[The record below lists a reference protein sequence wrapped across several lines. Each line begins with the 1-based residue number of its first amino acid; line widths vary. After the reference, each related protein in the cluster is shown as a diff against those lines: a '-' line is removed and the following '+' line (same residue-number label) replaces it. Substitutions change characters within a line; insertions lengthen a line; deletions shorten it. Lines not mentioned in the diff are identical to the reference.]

1 MQNSKTPLL
10 TILFIFVGLFVYTKL
25 FGPIPF
31 AVNSVSTTK
40 TDVFSVSGEGKAS
53 LIPDTANVNLGIT
66 STNSSIAI
74 ARNQTNLI
82 INKIVSDLKS
92 LGIENKNIK
101 TTNYNISP
109 DYNYSDGKQ
118 RINGYT
124 VSANVEVKISPI
136 DRLNQAIDLATKDGA
151 NSVGG
156 IGFTVNDDQLE
167 KLQQQARR
175 EAISNAKKKA
185 QELADESGVILG
197 RVINISES
205 NASFPR
211 PVQFLEASQ
220 SLKADSTKIEPG
232 ESTITTSI
240 TLSYEIR

>member
-1 MQNSKTPLL
+1 MQSLKTPLF
-10 TILFIFVGLFVYTKL
+10 TIFFIFLGLFVYTKL

-31 AVNSVSTTK
+31 SVNSVSTTK

-66 STNSSIAI
+66 ITNSSIAL
-74 ARNQTNLI
+74 AQNQTNLV
-82 INKIVSDLKS
+82 INKIVSDLKN
-92 LGIENKNIK
+92 LGIESKNIK

-124 VSANVEVKISPI
+124 VSANIDAKISPI
-136 DRLNQAIDLATKDGA
+136 EKLNQAIDLAAKYGA

-156 IGFTVNDDQLE
+156 IGFTVNDELLE
-167 KLQQQARR
+167 KLEQKTRKD
-175 EAISNAKKKA
+175 AIANAKKKA
-185 QELADESGVILG
+185 QELANESGVILG
-197 RVINISES
+197 KIINISES
-205 NASFPR
+205 NISFPR
-211 PVQFLEASQ
+211 PLPFYEATQ
-220 SLKADSTKIEPG
+220 PLKADPTKVEPG
-232 ESTITTSI
+232 ESTITASV